1 MAIMD
6 YPKYVTICEVGP
18 RDGLQNEKKP
28 VPTEDKL
35 KFIEMLVEANLKR
48 IEATS
53 FVSPEWVPQLS
64 DARELFPK
72 LTQKSGARFM
82 ALVPNERGLEDAK
95 KAGAKEIAVFVA
107 ASETFNKKNIN
118 KETSEALKDTER
130 VVKKAKE
137 NNMFS
142 RGYVVTSFYCPYE
155 GKIKPSFAADAVKKY
170 LDFGCDEIVFGDTNG
185 RATPKDV
192 EELLDEILK
201 YVSLEKTGMH
211 FHNTYGSAMAN
222 ILKSLEYGVSMF
234 DASCGGLGGCPY
246 APGAGGNV
254 ATEDVLFM
262 LHGMGIE
269 TGVSIE
275 GVVKAKNFIESVLG
289 YTLPSH
295 LGKIVL
301 TDTAKQEVKQ

>member
-1 MAIMD
+1 MK
-6 YPKYVTICEVGP
+6 YPERVTIVEVGP
-18 RDGLQNEKKP
+18 RDGLQSEKKS
-28 VPTEDKL
+28 VSTEDKL
-35 KFIEMLVEANLKR
+35 KFIGMLVEANLKR
-48 IEATS
+48 VEATS

-72 LTQKSGARFM
+72 LPQKSGVRYM
-82 ALVPNERGLEDAK
+82 ALVPNARGLEDAK
-95 KAGAKEIAVFVA
+95 KAGAKEIAVFVT
-107 ASETFNKKNIN
+107 ASETFNKKNVN
-118 KETSEALKDTER
+118 KGTKEALQDAEV
-130 VVKKAKE
+130 VVKKAKK
-137 NNMFS
+137 NSIFV
-142 RGYVVTSFYCPYE
+142 RGYVVTAFYCPYE
-155 GKIKPSFAADAVKKY
+155 GKVKPSSVADVAKKY
-170 LDFGCDEIVFGDTNG
+170 LDFGCDEIMFGDTNG
-185 RATPKDV
+185 RATPKNV
-192 EELLDEILK
+192 EELLDEVLK
-201 YVSLEKTGMH
+201 FISAEKFGMH

-222 ILKSLEYGVSMF
+222 ILKSLEYGITLF

-254 ATEDVLFM
+254 ATEDVLYM